1 MVDDYIIRRLS
12 ILGKLMCVYLCRT
25 TLGNTGEDQTLHWA
39 ANPMKLRLFS
49 TLKSAAIL
57 PLNASKNKLKIYS
70 SLGGGSNGFRLTN
83 GTKVSEAIVIIGAN
97 YYKLLTESE
106 ASAKEALKLLL
117 KTIRPV
123 PEIVVIGQSQK
134 KNPENWDDLKEE
146 FGCSLEVSE
155 SSLTAASTFNT
166 LIDDDRGVIGLFL

>member
-1 MVDDYIIRRLS
+1 
-12 ILGKLMCVYLCRT
+12 
-25 TLGNTGEDQTLHWA
+25 
-39 ANPMKLRLFS
+39 MKSRLFS

-106 ASAKEALKLLL
+106 ASAKKAVKLLL

-134 KNPENWDDLKEE
+134 NPENWDDLKEE
-146 FGCSLEVSE
+146 FGCSVEVSE

-166 LIDDDRGVIGLFL
+166 LVDDDRGVIGIFL